1 MKRVKAVNV
10 AEYIAD
16 FPPRQRKLMRQLR
29 SIIRKT
35 AAQADEVISYG
46 IAGYKYHGML
56 VYFAGYDQHIGFYPG
71 KAALEVF
78 KKELSSYK
86 TGKGSVQF
94 PLDKE
99 LPTALVQRMVEFR
112 VEANESK
119 AAGRRRQ

>member
-99 LPTALVQRMVEFR
+99 LPTALVRRMVEFR

>member
-1 MKRVKAVNV
+1 MKRIKAVNV

-35 AAQADEVISYG
+35 ATKADEVISYG
-46 IAGYKYHGML
+46 IAGYKHHGML

-99 LPTALVQRMVEFR
+99 LPTALVRRMVQFR

-119 AAGRRRQ
+119 AAGRRR